1 VIPSPRQDDLETLNM
16 RTSLRNLAC
25 LRWFAILAVWFLAA
39 GRLSAADDEF
49 LDVPDVVG
57 KTRAEALQALESQ
70 GFLVG
75 TYEIAG
81 DPVDTVAAQLPAA
94 GQTLPPSGIVLIQV
108 RRKTSEPTSAPK
120 ATGLTIAEAS
130 NALGR
135 LYVLELVPVAGPAS
149 DRGRIVEQ
157 MPALGQPIALRG
169 TLTLKHVPDTTL
181 PTPVAVPSV
190 AGLSISQAIDAM
202 SAAGLHARVVETS
215 VPGAPVDLCV
225 GQVPLP
231 GTELA
236 RYASAWLVVTV
247 AVPDAPPPPTGPLEV
262 AVPNVLGMSEASARA
277 ALDAAGLPATV
288 EWIDGPG
295 DRAFLVDA
303 QDPAPETQVEAG
315 AEVRLRIVRFAP
327 GGGTP
332 PPLDPGQPPS
342 PQVPV
347 PDLIGRTQAQ
357 AEEILSSI
365 GLLSNP
371 ILETNPASIPLRV
384 FAQKEL
390 PGSIAF
396 LGTPITYRVAKPL
409 PPPQPVPVPDLFG
422 RTVGN
427 ALGAAA
433 QAGLGLSVSY
443 VTTAAHPPYRV
454 YAQNVPAWS
463 VVPLGTTI
471 AVKVAKPPAGPVSV
485 IVPNLTGKTKGQA
498 LSILSNAGLVG
509 SGTEVSIAN
518 KPPFLVF
525 AQNPAPGL
533 QVPSGAVI
541 HFQVAKLAFNFKL
554 VPDVVGK
561 PRPVAENILVAA
573 GFVPQVQHLNAPGK
587 PAGIVF
593 DQSPDK
599 GNIRPQGSTITIRI
613 PTVNVPNLVGKFL
626 PQAQAM
632 LAAANLGVN
641 VNQVVQLGPPPG
653 TVLAQNPLPNADVP
667 PGTVVTLQVV
677 AGQVG
682 VKKPT
687 PVLVGKTKA
696 QAALLLNFVGFQAQ
710 FLEEIH
716 PPTPPGQVF
725 AQSPAAG
732 VLLFPGSV
740 VTVRVAK
747 GLLLATV
754 PPVVGLSR
762 PVAEQKILQANLTV
776 KKVFVA
782 GPLAQNNRVVA
793 QAPAAGTHLPP
804 GAQVTIQ
811 VVQMTT
817 VPNLI
822 GLTPQQAAAALQAKD
837 LGSNGILQPK
847 FAAPHGRVYSQ
858 SSPTN
863 QVVPKGTTITWR
875 WNP

>member
-1 VIPSPRQDDLETLNM
+1 VIPSPPKDDLETPNM

-25 LRWFAILAVWFLAA
+25 LRWFAVLAVWFLAA
-39 GRLSAADDEF
+39 GRLSADDPEF
-49 LDVPDVVG
+49 VDVPDVVG
-57 KTRAEALQALESQ
+57 KTRAEALQSLESL

-94 GQTLPPSGIVLIQV
+94 GQTLPPGGIVLVQV

-135 LYVLELVPVAGPAS
+135 LYVLELVSVAGADS

-157 MPALGQPIALRG
+157 TPALGQPLPLRG

-190 AGLSISQAIDAM
+190 AGLSTSQAIDAM

-231 GTELA
+231 GTELP
-236 RYASAWLVVTV
+236 RYASAWLVVTI
-247 AVPDAPPPPTGPLEV
+247 AVPDAPPPPAGPAPV

-295 DRAFLVDA
+295 DRAFLVET
-303 QDPAPETQVEAG
+303 QDPAPEAQVEAG
-315 AEVRLRIVRFAP
+315 AEVHLQIVRFTP

-332 PPLDPGQPPS
+332 PPVDPLQPLS
-342 PQVPV
+342 PQAQV

-357 AEEILSSI
+357 AEEILSSL

-384 FAQKEL
+384 FAQKEV
-390 PGSIAF
+390 PGSVVL

-463 VVPLGTTI
+463 VAPLGTTI
-471 AVKVAKPPAGPVSV
+471 AVKVAKPPAGPVTV

-498 LSILSNAGLVG
+498 LSILANAGL
-509 SGTEVSIAN
+509 SGNGTDVAVAN

-533 QVPSGAVI
+533 QVPSGAVV
-541 HFQVAKLAFNFKL
+541 HFQVAKLGFNLKL

-561 PRPVAENILVAA
+561 TRAVAENLLAAA
-573 GFVPQVQHLNAPGK
+573 GFVPQVQHVHAPLK

-593 DQSPDK
+593 AQSPDG
-599 GNIRPQGSTITIRI
+599 GNIRPQGSSITIRL
-613 PTVNVPNLVGKFL
+613 PTVDVPNLVGKFL
-626 PQAQAM
+626 PQAQAL
-632 LAAANLGVN
+632 LAAVNLGVS
-641 VNQVVQLGPPPG
+641 VNQVIQLGPPPG
-653 TVLAQNPLPNADVP
+653 TVLAQSPIHGAHVA

-677 AGQVG
+677 AGLPG

-687 PVLVGKTKA
+687 PNLVGKTKL
-696 QAALLLNFVGFQAQ
+696 QAAQLLNFVGFQPQ
-710 FLEEIH
+710 FVEEIH
-716 PPTPPGQVF
+716 PPTPAGEVF
-725 AQSPAAG
+725 AQNPAPNT
-732 VLLFPGSV
+732 LLFPGSI

-747 GLLLATV
+747 GLLVAQV
-754 PPVVGLSR
+754 PLVVGFSR
-762 PVAEQKILQANLTV
+762 AVAEQKILQANLTV
-776 KKVFVA
+776 KRVYVP
-782 GPLAQNNRVVA
+782 GTIAQNNRVVS
-793 QAPAAGTHLPP
+793 QAPNAGTLLPP
-804 GAQVTIQ
+804 GSQVTIH

-837 LGSNGILQPK
+837 LGSNGIQQVK

-858 SSPTN
+858 SVPN
-863 QVVPKGTTITWR
+863 GQVVAKGTSITWR